1 MAKQSG
7 IGGTITIDDSAGT
20 ARDISQDVM
29 SLSAGTPRG
38 VQELRG
44 INKTAMERILLV
56 RDGTISLSGVFNP
69 SANMSHDVFKSI
81 AVSNSLRT
89 VVWELDA
96 VPAATLTMEMIF
108 SNYAL
113 TNAEDGALTWSV
125 EGMLADGTD
134 PAWS

>member
-7 IGGTITIDDSAGT
+7 IGGTINIDDSAGT
-20 ARDISQDVM
+20 ARDISQDTM
-29 SLSAGTPRG
+29 SVSAGTPRG

-69 SANMSHDVFKSI
+69 STNMSHDVFKTI
-81 AVSNSLRT
+81 ATSNSLRT
-89 VVWELDA
+89 VAWELDA

-113 TNAEDGALTWSV
+113 VNG
-125 EGMLADGTD
+125 
-134 PAWS
+134 